1 MARIILAHGILGF
14 GSVFPDQPINY
25 FNGIK
30 KFYASLGHEVECPS
44 VTVLASI
51 TTRAADLEA
60 AILKR
65 WPDNT
70 EPLYI
75 IAHSMGGLDCRR
87 LIATSEKLKD
97 RFKRLI
103 NIATPHFGSPV
114 ADVVLNPPL
123 MLGISPVQRL
133 INFFANDEGGL
144 KDLQTRNVL
153 QDEDVAGVEYLCIG
167 CDSTTSFPHSPLFAA
182 TWLAGQQ
189 VGVLNDGMISL
200 TSASKTNNASD
211 LWDIWPVDHGGAI
224 GWPTG
229 GAGKELMLAMNSPP
243 QAHLDRYEKLLASL
257 IK

>member
-14 GSVFPDQPINY
+14 GSVFPDQPLNY

-30 KFYASLGHEVECPS
+30 KFYESFGHEVECPS

-65 WPDNT
+65 WPDNS
-70 EPLYI
+70 EPLYA

-87 LIATSEKLKD
+87 LIATSEKLNGK
-97 RFKRLI
+97 FKRLV

-123 MLGISPVQRL
+123 LFGISPVQWL
-133 INFFANDEGGL
+133 IDFFAEDDGGL
-144 KDLQTRNVL
+144 KDLATREVL
-153 QDEDVAGVEYLCIG
+153 QDENVAGVEYLCIG
-167 CDSTTSFPHSPLFAA
+167 CDNTTTHSPLFAA

-189 VGVLNDGMISL
+189 LGVINDGMISL
-200 TSASKTNNASD
+200 DSASRTNNASD
-211 LWDIWPVDHGGAI
+211 LWDIWPVDHGAAI

-229 GAGKELMLAMNSPP
+229 GMGGELMRAMESPP